1 MKPVILLLDDEP
13 DLLQVLRDALGAAL
27 PHYEVVGSTTVDDA
41 ERLVDALDARLSLV
55 VADHML
61 GGRTGLDFLQ
71 LLRIGFPNVP
81 SMLLTGQA
89 TPEVEDRARDLG
101 ARVLWKPVR
110 LRQWLVE
117 VQELLATGQAA

>member
-27 PHYEVVGSTTVDDA
+27 PQYDVVGSTSVEDA
-41 ERLVDALDARLSLV
+41 ERLVDDLDERLSLV

-71 LLRIGFPNVP
+71 VLHVDFPNVP

-89 TPEVEDRARDLG
+89 TPEVADRARDLG

-110 LRQWLVE
+110 LRHWLLE
-117 VQELLATGQAA
+117 VQELLAAGQAA